1 MKKIITITTIT
12 LLSLF
17 LLTGCDKKEEIVVDT
32 TKSNTNEGVI
42 KDQEIDGLTF
52 TKTSLIIKESGSVL
66 VTTVTNT
73 TTETKTVKT
82 FTITV
87 KDSDGNV
94 MVTMDGYIGGEI
106 KQAETKT
113 IESTTE
119 MDLTNAS
126 SIEYTINK

>member
-1 MKKIITITTIT
+1 MKKIIAITTIT

-17 LLTGCDKKEEIVVDT
+17 LLTGCDKKEETVVDT

-113 IESTTE
+113 ITSTTE

>member
-17 LLTGCDKKEEIVVDT
+17 LLTGCNKKEEPVVDNA
-32 TKSNTNEGVI
+32 KSNTNEGI
-42 KDQEIDGLTF
+42 IREQELEGLTF
-52 TKTSLIIKESGSVL
+52 TNTSLIIKESGSVL

-113 IESTTE
+113 ITSTTE

>member
-113 IESTTE
+113 ITSTTE